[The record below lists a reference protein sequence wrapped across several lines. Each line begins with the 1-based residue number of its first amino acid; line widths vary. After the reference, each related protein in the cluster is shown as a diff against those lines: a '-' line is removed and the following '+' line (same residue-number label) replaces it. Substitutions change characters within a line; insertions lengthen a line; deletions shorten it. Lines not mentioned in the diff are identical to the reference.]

1 MGAGGLDR
9 RNFLKAGAGAAGT
22 VVALALA
29 WRFWPWRRSAGP
41 PATPSPAAA
50 PVPPPAG
57 LEPVEAVPTD
67 RTRTWLGPAW
77 WANRLQDWRLHQGR
91 LECVAATGPMRT
103 RTVAVLTREL
113 VAGDRPARIG
123 VRTGLLAG
131 GEGFSGFLVGA
142 GSGRLDHRAA
152 ALVQGASGAG
162 GGIFCSYEAD
172 GSVGF
177 REHSDEARQFAYA
190 PIPGTV
196 HAGRPR
202 PRALDED
209 VELVLEVVPRGRG
222 RFRLRL
228 QARDLAGAPLAAAR
242 LDGVEGAA
250 LTGGIAL
257 VSSSREADG
266 GARHWFAGSGPPGP
280 RWPGGRSGP
289 RGRSSAPSTPSTG
302 RC

>member
-1 MGAGGLDR
+1 
-9 RNFLKAGAGAAGT
+9 
-22 VVALALA
+22 
-29 WRFWPWRRSAGP
+29 
-41 PATPSPAAA
+41 
-50 PVPPPAG
+50 
-57 LEPVEAVPTD
+57 
-67 RTRTWLGPAW
+67 
-77 WANRLQDWRLHQGR
+77 
-91 LECVAATGPMRT
+91 
-103 RTVAVLTREL
+103 VAVLTRDL

-142 GSGRLDHRAA
+142 GGGRLDHRAA
-152 ALVQGASGAG
+152 ALVQGASGEG
-162 GGIFCSYEAD
+162 GGILCTYEAD

-177 REHSDEARQFAYA
+177 REHTDETRQFAYA

-196 HAGRPR
+196 HAGQPR

-242 LDGVEGAA
+242 LDGVDGAA

-257 VSSSREADG
+257 VSSSREANG
-266 GARHWFAGSGPPGP
+266 GARHWFAGLGTAGAKVARRPERAEGPVLGTLYTLNGPVLKLTAQLLPVGDTDPREVRLQLRRPDGGWEDRAAAPVGPGCAAAF
-280 RWPGGRSGP
+280 RV
-289 RGRSSAPSTPSTG
+289 TG
-302 RC
+302 WDGAAERRYRVL